1 MRRRIMNALYGF
13 LYRLF
18 FRPEKGTKRR
28 TDGKYYNVYMFTDW
42 KK

>member
-18 FRPEKGTKRR
+18 FKPEKGTKKR
-28 TDGKYYNVYMFTDW
+28 TDGRYYNVYMFTDW
-42 KK
+42 RK